1 MLDELGCGAV
11 WVCEGGRECGV
22 DCLVCCLSLSVP
34 DYASVNTYRD
44 LVENKENIDWCS
56 ENYRTVHD
64 RIRCMRTLTPGPLLA

>member
-1 MLDELGCGAV
+1 MRGAAYV
-11 WVCEGGRECGV
+11 A
-22 DCLVCCLSLSVP
+22 LTALFALSLSIS
-34 DYASVNTYRD
+34 DYASVNTYRN

>member
-1 MLDELGCGAV
+1 MRGAA
-11 WVCEGGRECGV
+11 GV
-22 DCLVCCLSLSVP
+22 ALTALFALSLSLSVP
-34 DYASVNTYRD
+34 DYASVNTYRN

>member
-1 MLDELGCGAV
+1 MRGAAYV
-11 WVCEGGRECGV
+11 A
-22 DCLVCCLSLSVP
+22 LTALFALSLSVP
-34 DYASVNTYRD
+34 DYASVNTYRN